1 MKLFRCSLAAAVFVA
16 AAALLFSQRFDPPA
30 SRRPDDAVMK
40 RIRDKE
46 NKLGEQLTSLY
57 KQGLHDPVLAEVE
70 VYLQAAARIDRLGE
84 FYQPE
89 AGRWTL
95 EALDR
100 GLLRASLAAEGGTPP
115 WLLRRGHTVPRAYRS
130 RIDGTAQP
138 FAVTFPADYTRDRS
152 RKYRIDVVLHG
163 RDPALTE
170 VKFLHEHDGDQAAPA
185 DQDAIRLDLYGRGNN
200 GYRWAGEADI
210 AEAFETF
217 IAVERS
223 LGRVDL
229 LDPNRVVLRGF
240 SMGGAGTWQTGLH
253 YPSRWAVLGPGAGF
267 VRTHGYAKEV
277 PAQLPPYQEACL
289 SIYDAIDYAENAF
302 NVPVVA
308 YGGADDPQLEAGRLM
323 QERMKALNIPMR
335 LLVAPG
341 LGHRFPPEWQKKA
354 EREYARHLAPGKGRS
369 EYPRH
374 VRFVTYTLK
383 YPTCAWVEIVGL
395 ERHYAKARVDAETT
409 RDGFAVRTENV
420 QALRLTM
427 PPASSPERQ
436 AVRIDGQ
443 AVEGRPVLVREG
455 GLHLFLEKVDGT
467 WKVVLPQKLVTS
479 RLHRPQKMSR
489 LQGPIDD
496 AFTAPF
502 LCVRGTGKKPWNEA
516 VQKYAEAELERFQQA
531 WDRYFRGELPVKE
544 DTEVTEEDIGTHHLV
559 LFGDPGSNS
568 LLAQIVD
575 ALPLRWTP
583 QQIVF
588 GGKTYA
594 AKDHVPVLI
603 YPSPLN
609 SDHLI
614 VLNSGHTFHAADF
627 RGTNA
632 LLYPRL
638 GDYAVLKLTPTGN
651 NAPVVEVE
659 TAGLFDEYW
668 HLPKE

>member
-1 MKLFRCSLAAAVFVA
+1 MTLFRYPLVAATLVG
-16 AAALLFSQRFDPPA
+16 AAALVSSQRFDPPA
-30 SRRPDDAVMK
+30 SRPPDAATLEAIHK
-40 RIRDKE
+40 KQNE
-46 NKLGEQLTSLY
+46 LGDRLTSLY
-57 KQGLHDPVLAEVE
+57 RQGLHDPVLAEVE
-70 VYLQAAARIDRLGE
+70 VYLQAAARIERLGE

-89 AGRWTL
+89 AARWTL

-115 WLLRRGHTVPRAYRS
+115 WMRQRGSAVPRAYRS
-130 RIDGTAQP
+130 RIDGMAQP
-138 FAVTFPADYTRDRS
+138 FAVTFPADYGRDRS

-163 RDPALTE
+163 RDPSLTE
-170 VKFLHEHDGDQAAPA
+170 VKFLHEHNGDRPAPA
-185 DQDAIRLDLYGRGNN
+185 DQDYIRLDVYGRGNN
-200 GYRWAGEADI
+200 GYRWAGETDI

-240 SMGGAGTWQTGLH
+240 SMGGAGTWQMGLH
-253 YPSRWAVLGPGAGF
+253 YPWRWAVLGPGAGF
-267 VRTHGYAKEV
+267 VRTHGYAKQV
-277 PAQLPPYQEACL
+277 PAKLPPYQEACL

-323 QERMKALNIPMR
+323 QERLKELHTPMT
-335 LLVAPG
+335 LLVAPA
-341 LGHRFPPEWQKKA
+341 LGHSFPPEWQEKA
-354 EREYARHLAPGKGRS
+354 EHEYARHVGPGKGRT
-369 EYPRH
+369 EYPRR

-383 YPTCAWVEIVGL
+383 YPTCSWVDLIGL
-395 ERHYAKARVDAETT
+395 ERHYKKARVDAEATQ
-409 RDGFAVRTENV
+409 DGFTVTTENV
-420 QALRLTM
+420 QALRLTL

-436 AVRIDGQ
+436 VVRIDGRE
-443 AVEGRPVLVREG
+443 VECRPVMREG
-455 GLHLFLEKVDGT
+455 ALHVFLEKVHGT
-467 WKVVLPQKLVTS
+467 WKGVLPQKLITS
-479 RLHRPQKMSR
+479 RLHRPQKMSH

-516 VQKYAEAELERFQQA
+516 VHKYGEAELQRFQEE
-531 WDRYFRGELPVKE
+531 WDRYFRGELPVKL
-544 DTEVTEEDIGTHHLV
+544 DTEVTDEDIAGHHLI

-568 LLAQIVD
+568 LVAQVVD
-575 ALPLRWTP
+575 ALPFRWTP
-583 QQIVF
+583 RQIVF
-588 GGKTYA
+588 AGKTYSSS
-594 AKDHVPVLI
+594 DHVPVLV

-638 GDYAVLKLTPTGN
+638 GDYAVLRLPAGDKDPLAT
-651 NAPVVEVE
+651 EVA
-659 TAGLFDEYW
+659 TAGLFDDSW
-668 HLPKE
+668 HLPR